1 MSEIRQ
7 KSGKSLELAYLSGK
21 SLEFEEN
28 CPELSLV
35 NFPEHKTF
43 ILAFEIV
50 KIFCSLRLQ
59 SNFSIVPFSNCI
71 FIGLALEIAL
81 RKLF

>member
-1 MSEIRQ
+1 MSG

-35 NFPEHKTF
+35 NFLEHETF
-43 ILAFEIV
+43 ILVFEIV
-50 KIFCSLRLQ
+50 KEILLASLA
-59 SNFSIVPFSNCI
+59 I
-71 FIGLALEIAL
+71 
-81 RKLF
+81 KLFSPLK

>member
-1 MSEIRQ
+1 MSG
-7 KSGKSLELAYLSGK
+7 KSGKSLELVYLSGK

-43 ILAFEIV
+43 ILTFEIV
-50 KIFCSLRLQ
+50 KK
-59 SNFSIVPFSNCI
+59 SNFLIVPAYLKFHIN
-71 FIGLALEIAL
+71 LHLL
-81 RKLF
+81 V

>member
-1 MSEIRQ
+1 MSGIRQ
-7 KSGKSLELAYLSGK
+7 KSGKSGKSLELAYLSGK

-43 ILAFEIV
+43 ILWHLKMSKNFARFARNHIFNCAFPKFHINLHL
-50 KIFCSLRLQ
+50 S
-59 SNFSIVPFSNCI
+59 
-71 FIGLALEIAL
+71 A
-81 RKLF
+81 